1 YGLKKDNGN
10 LYTKKELLKFGF
22 FIDDI
27 PDKPQSAQ
35 YEYVMKVDFDAEMV
49 YYDKIPIRS
58 IVSEDTKVD
67 FLTKELASSKLES
80 MKLKGLLKQ
89 NSEEIAKAI

>member
-1 YGLKKDNGN
+1 
-10 LYTKKELLKFGF
+10 
-22 FIDDI
+22 
-27 PDKPQSAQ
+27 
-35 YEYVMKVDFDAEMV
+35 MV

-89 NSEEIAKAI
+89 NSEEIAKAIWGNM